1 MEGRRRKKGY
11 RRREDRSRET
21 DVGEEK
27 TKDPGKKGCM
37 RGEEISM
44 KEMKRKRRR

>member
-27 TKDPGKKGCM
+27 TKYPGKKGCM
-37 RGEEISM
+37 RGEDSSK
-44 KEMKRKRRR
+44 KERIKKRKR